1 MNLIDLG
8 SSHNFMLWEMVEKAK
23 FYLLETR
30 PNTILLLNDGIG
42 TINCKVLQ
50 VLMRMQ
56 VVPIERDFEVWDGV
70 QYDAI
75 SGTKW
80 LPKVD
85 VKVVR

>member
-1 MNLIDLG
+1 M
-8 SSHNFMLWEMVEKAK
+8 EAK
-23 FYLLETR
+23 

-56 VVPIERDFEVWDGV
+56 VVLIEKDFEVWDGV

-75 SGTKW
+75 GGMEW
-80 LPKVD
+80 LPQAD
-85 VKVVR
+85 VKVVC